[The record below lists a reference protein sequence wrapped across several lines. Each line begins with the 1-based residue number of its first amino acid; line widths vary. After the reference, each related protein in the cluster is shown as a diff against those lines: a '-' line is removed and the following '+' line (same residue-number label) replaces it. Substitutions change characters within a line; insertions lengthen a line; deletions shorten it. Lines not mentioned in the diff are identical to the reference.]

1 MTQREP
7 YTPAP
12 VRHTLK
18 GYERLKLKKQIDTLF
33 SLGKAYSV
41 LPITIKYLVT
51 TRSSLDQ
58 PRVLTG
64 FTVPKKR
71 FKRAVKR
78 NRIKR
83 LMREAWRIHKAEIR
97 TSTENQQ
104 LHVFLIY
111 TGTELLSFNKIE
123 TAILKSIEKLN
134 SVLL

>member
-18 GYERLKLKKQIDTLF
+18 SYERLKLKKQIDTLF

-41 LPITIKYLVT
+41 FPITIKYLVSS
-51 TRSSLDQ
+51 RSSLDQ
-58 PRVLTG
+58 PQVLTG

-83 LMREAWRIHKAEIR
+83 LMREAWRIHKTDIR
-97 TSTENQQ
+97 PSTENQQ
-104 LHVFLIY
+104 LHIFLIY
-111 TGTELLSFNKIE
+111 TGQEILSFNEIE

-134 SVLL
+134 SIFL